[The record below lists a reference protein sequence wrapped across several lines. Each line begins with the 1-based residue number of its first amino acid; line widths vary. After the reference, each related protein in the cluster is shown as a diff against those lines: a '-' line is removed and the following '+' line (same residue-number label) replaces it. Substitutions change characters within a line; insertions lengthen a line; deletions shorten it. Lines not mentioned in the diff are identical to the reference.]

1 MGISKGNFYTYFK
14 SKEEVFHESI
24 EIKKRENK
32 EMLDSIDI
40 SKEPAEILKEYF
52 FSKMEKFLNHS
63 QKISLHILDEMM
75 KNEEIYKL
83 KKEMEKMEID
93 FLKQN
98 VLNKYKCEDVDFKG
112 KFIYRCFEAFLLSEG
127 LNKRME
133 GKESC
138 LKIEKDDIEKIIKF
152 IDKGIR

>member
-1 MGISKGNFYTYFK
+1 
-14 SKEEVFHESI
+14 
-24 EIKKRENK
+24 
-32 EMLDSIDI
+32 
-40 SKEPAEILKEYF
+40 
-52 FSKMEKFLNHS
+52 MEKFLNHS

-83 KKEMEKMEID
+83 KKEMEEMEID

-98 VLNKYKCEDVDFKG
+98 VLNKYKCEDVDYKG
-112 KFIYRCFEAFLLSEG
+112 NFIYRCFEAFLLSEG

>member
-1 MGISKGNFYTYFK
+1 
-14 SKEEVFHESI
+14 
-24 EIKKRENK
+24 
-32 EMLDSIDI
+32 MLDSIDI

-83 KKEMEKMEID
+83 KKEMEEMEID

-98 VLNKYKCEDVDFKG
+98 VLNK
-112 KFIYRCFEAFLLSEG
+112 
-127 LNKRME
+127 
-133 GKESC
+133 
-138 LKIEKDDIEKIIKF
+138 
-152 IDKGIR
+152 